1 MSKARK
7 YCSPEDKAI
16 VLKRLLVEKALL
28 SDLCDQY
35 HLQPS
40 QVYRWQ
46 KQLFENAAVA
56 FQRTNNN
63 QAKKAKDRRITSL
76 EGKIAK
82 RNETVAELLDELI
95 QLRNQCSQD

>member
-16 VLKRLLVEKALL
+16 VLKRLMVEKALL
-28 SDLCDQY
+28 SDLCDHYQ
-35 HLQPS
+35 LQPS

-56 FQRTNNN
+56 FQRTNNK
-63 QAKKAKDRRITSL
+63 QAKKAKDRKITSL
-76 EGKIAK
+76 EEKIAK
-82 RNETVAELLDELI
+82 RNETVAELLDDSVA
-95 QLRNQCSQD
+95 LRSWDF